1 MAIEIRGAA
10 VALLDDPL
18 LLSTRGTDG
27 AEPLLWRAR
36 LRDDDGRTWQASAES
51 AEALASSWKPAK
63 ATTGPLAALQS
74 LRPVSLEVRVE
85 VPDGRSAAR
94 TFTRTLVGEG
104 VRIRRW
110 REPALLATLHLPAG
124 TPCATALIDAPSEAS
139 AAVAALAAPLL
150 ASRGVLALVV
160 PPQRDRSTAPG
171 ALRLA
176 GERLAAVPG
185 AVEFAPVV
193 LRAIDPFGTVQQND
207 LAVDRRDTAAD
218 PGQAVLP
225 PGVAARDEAVDAVAR
240 GAIWDALLARLGARS
255 RTQA

>member
-18 LLSTRGTDG
+18 LLSARGSDG

-36 LRDDDGRTWQASAES
+36 LRDDDGRTWQASATS

-85 VPDGRSAAR
+85 APDGRSAAR

-110 REPALLATLHLPAG
+110 RDPTLLATLHLPAG
-124 TPCATALIDAPSEAS
+124 TPCATALVDAATEPS

-160 PPQRDRSTAPG
+160 PPQRDRSSAPE

-176 GERLAAVPG
+176 GQRLATVPG
-185 AVEFAPVV
+185 AAGSAPVV
-193 LRAIDPFGTVQQND
+193 LRAVDPFGAVLAD
-207 LAVDRRDTAAD
+207 DPAVDRGGAAAD
-218 PGQAVLP
+218 SGHAVLP
-225 PGVAARDEAVDAVAR
+225 PGVAAREEAADAVAR
-240 GAIWDALLARLGARS
+240 GAAWDALLARLGARARS
-255 RTQA
+255 GG

>member
-18 LLSTRGTDG
+18 LLSARGADG

-36 LRDDDGRTWQASAES
+36 LRDDDGRTWQASAGN
-51 AEALASSWKPAK
+51 AEALTTSWKPAK

-85 VPDGRSAAR
+85 APDGRSAAR
-94 TFTRTLVGEG
+94 TLTRTLVGEG

-110 REPALLATLHLPAG
+110 REPELLATLHLPAG
-124 TPCATALIDAPSEAS
+124 APCATVAIDATAEPA
-139 AAVAALAAPLL
+139 AAVATLAAPLL

-160 PPQRDRSTAPG
+160 PPQRDGSSAPE

-176 GERLAAVPG
+176 GERLAMVPG
-185 AVEFAPVV
+185 ATGSEPVV
-193 LRAIDPFGTVQQND
+193 LRAVDPFG
-207 LAVDRRDTAAD
+207 AAPPD
-218 PGQAVLP
+218 GPDAGHVVLP
-225 PGVAARDEAVDAVAR
+225 PGVATRDEAADAAAR
-240 GAIWDALLARLGARS
+240 AAVWDALLARLGARS
-255 RTQA
+255 RTRG